1 MKNFEIKDNLIYL
14 ADSIPREAVDYI
26 LNRFDNYY
34 DANGLI
40 DVDVGTSCD
49 TDEKN
54 RNVEIIWN
62 RSEKQPSLEE
72 IVKQFET
79 WYEIWKGGVQRA
91 IEAANES

>member
-1 MKNFEIKDNLIYL
+1 MKNFEIKNNLIYF

-34 DANGLI
+34 DANGL
-40 DVDVGTSCD
+40 VDVWVRT
-49 TDEKN
+49 TN
-54 RNVEIIWN
+54 RIIDIVWN
-62 RSEKQPSLEE
+62 RSEKQPTLEE

>member
-1 MKNFEIKDNLIYL
+1 MKNFEIKDNLIYF
-14 ADSIPREAVDYI
+14 ADSVPREAVDYI

-34 DANGLI
+34 DANGL
-40 DVDVGTSCD
+40 VDVWVRT
-49 TDEKN
+49 TN
-54 RNVEIIWN
+54 RIVDIVWN
-62 RSEKQPSLEE
+62 RSEKQPTLEE